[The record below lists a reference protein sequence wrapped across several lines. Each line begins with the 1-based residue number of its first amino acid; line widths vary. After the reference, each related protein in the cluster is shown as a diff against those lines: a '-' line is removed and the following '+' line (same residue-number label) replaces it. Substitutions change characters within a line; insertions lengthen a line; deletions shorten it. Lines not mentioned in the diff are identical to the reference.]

1 MGKTTPTHT
10 ERFHVAWLRL
20 GNLSCCLWLFL
31 SQGPS
36 APVRSRPKRLS
47 LQPPITGSYAQSP
60 TMRALSDAA
69 RRGASSLL
77 MAEENFT
84 SSPLETLGSYKN
96 RKVLPNP
103 FTISLPKEEEYNIK
117 QEFFLLDSATSPDT
131 PLTQTL

>member
-1 MGKTTPTHT
+1 
-10 ERFHVAWLRL
+10 
-20 GNLSCCLWLFL
+20 
-31 SQGPS
+31 
-36 APVRSRPKRLS
+36 
-47 LQPPITGSYAQSP
+47 
-60 TMRALSDAA
+60 
-69 RRGASSLL
+69 